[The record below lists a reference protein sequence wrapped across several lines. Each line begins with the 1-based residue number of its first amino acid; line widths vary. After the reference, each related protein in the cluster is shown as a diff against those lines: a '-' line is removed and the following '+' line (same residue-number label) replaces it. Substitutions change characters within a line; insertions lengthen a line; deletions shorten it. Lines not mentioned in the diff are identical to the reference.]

1 MTMDVAE
8 IHRRLRERLGS
19 TVSAE
24 LKPADWSLCDV
35 QGQAIA
41 EVCAILRDEP
51 GMEFKCLS
59 NLSAVDRKGDDT
71 IEVYYH
77 LFSYQHGHRLALR
90 AATPRPDPVLPTVS
104 HLWPIADWLERE
116 AFDLLGVRFTG
127 HPDLRRILMPEDWV
141 GHPLRKDFVEP
152 EEYHGISTR
161 RESLLKL

>member
-1 MTMDVAE
+1 MEVAE
-8 IHRRLRERLGS
+8 IHRRLRERLGNI
-19 TVSAE
+19 VSPDVKVAE
-24 LKPADWSLCDV
+24 WSRCDV

-41 EVCAILRDEP
+41 EACALLRDEP
-51 GMEFKCLS
+51 DLAFDCLS
-59 NLSAVDRKGDDT
+59 NLSAVDRKADDT

-77 LFSYQHGHRLALR
+77 LMSYGHAHRIVLR

-104 HLWPIADWLERE
+104 HLWPIANWLERE
-116 AFDLLGVRFTG
+116 AYDLLGVRFID